1 MEMFKNGWDSFV
13 KFLTDNDAG
22 TLAESIRKIDFGE
35 LLTNPLFWVV
45 SIALLVLAVW
55 RKQVKLML
63 LAFSAVAFF
72 FLLQNTLPPGGENL
86 SLEGLLKFGGG
97 TLAIVG
103 VNFYFLLIRR

>member
-1 MEMFKNGWDSFV
+1 MEMLRNGWNGFV
-13 KFLTDNDAG
+13 KFLTDNDAA
-22 TLAESIRKIDFGE
+22 TLAESARKIDFGE

-63 LAFSAVAFF
+63 LAVSVVAFF
-72 FLLQNTLPPGGENL
+72 FLLQNTLPPAGQSL
-86 SLEGLLKFGGG
+86 SLKGLLKFGGG

-103 VNFYFLLIRR
+103 MNFYFLLIRR